1 MSNNKTITKAQIIE
15 TLKHNN
21 KVIRNRF
28 GVKDIG
34 LFGSYVRAEQKKA
47 SDIDVLVE
55 FKKGY
60 KTFNNYMDLK
70 FFLED
75 IFGVK
80 VDLVIKEA
88 VRQELEEY
96 IFNEVVYV

>member
-1 MSNNKTITKAQIIE
+1 MSNYKTITKAKII
-15 TLKHNN
+15 TALKHNN

-28 GVKDIG
+28 KVKDIG

-55 FKKGY
+55 FEKGH

-70 FFLED
+70 FFL
-75 IFGVK
+75 
-80 VDLVIKEA
+80 
-88 VRQELEEY
+88 
-96 IFNEVVYV
+96 